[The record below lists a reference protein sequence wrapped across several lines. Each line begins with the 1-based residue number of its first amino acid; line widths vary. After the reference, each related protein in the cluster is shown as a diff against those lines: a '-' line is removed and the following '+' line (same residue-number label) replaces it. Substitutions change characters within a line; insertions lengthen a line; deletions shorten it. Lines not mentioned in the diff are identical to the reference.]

1 MGYSWQNKGSASG
14 LSFTYS
20 NDVYTYNSLT
30 NQLDLVGSSKTIR
43 TQDLMF
49 VFRNLQNATIENNEL
64 KVFVNHYKL
73 F

>member
-1 MGYSWQNKGSASG
+1 MGYSWENKGSASG
-14 LSFTYS
+14 LSFTYG

-30 NQLDLVGSSKTIR
+30 NSLDLVGSSKTIR

-64 KVFVNHYKL
+64 KVFVNHYRLK
-73 F
+73 